1 MRNLKLHVL
10 AAAVALSLVA
20 AGCARDA
27 EKDAATTTDPVIET
41 TPETTGEKMVDSAN
55 QAGDAIIEG
64 ADRAEDKAAE
74 ALDSAGDKAKETA
87 AEMKQNE

>member
-1 MRNLKLHVL
+1 MKDLKLHML
-10 AAAVALSLVA
+10 AAAVAFSLLA
-20 AGCARDA
+20 AGCARDV

-41 TPETTGEKMVDSAN
+41 TPGTTGEAMVDSAN
-55 QAGDAIIEG
+55 RAGDAIVAG

-74 ALDSAGDKAKETA
+74 ALDSAGDKAKEAA

>member
-1 MRNLKLHVL
+1 MKDPRVHML
-10 AAAVALSLVA
+10 AAAVAFSLLA

-27 EKDAATTTDPVIET
+27 DRDAVTTTDPVIET

-64 ADRAEDKAAE
+64 ADRAEDKAAD
-74 ALDSAGDKAKETA
+74 ALDSAGDKAKEAA